1 MYKMRKGWVTKLS
14 PSYGLNNA
22 RNTQGVLGV
31 ILMSYKIFQEE
42 SNMKN
47 IYEILKEFG
56 LEIPEDKKADFDK
69 TWKENYRTKS
79 EYDNAVTKRDEYKTS
94 LDTVNEKLKEFE
106 GVDVDDLKG
115 QITQLQSDLKAK
127 DDEYAAKEAD
137 RLFNDTLSDAIKTAG
152 GRNVKAIMA
161 LLNIDELK
169 TSKNQSDDIN
179 KALDKAKESDAY
191 LFGAEEP
198 FKNPVGPT
206 GGIDGGGVDEN
217 LASIRAAMGLP
228 AKKE

>member
-1 MYKMRKGWVTKLS
+1 
-14 PSYGLNNA
+14 
-22 RNTQGVLGV
+22 
-31 ILMSYKIFQEE
+31 
-42 SNMKN
+42 MKN

-56 LEIPEDKKADFDK
+56 LEIPEEKKADFDK

-106 GVDVDDLKG
+106 GVNVEDLKG

-137 RLFNDTLSDAIKTAG
+137 RLFNNTLSEAIKTAG
-152 GRNVKAIMA
+152 GRNAKAIMA

-169 TSKNQSDDIN
+169 TSKNQSDDIK
-179 KALDKAKESDAY
+179 KALDAAKESDAY

-198 FKNPVGPT
+198 IKKPIGPT
-206 GGIDGGGVDEN
+206 GGSGGSGGDEN
-217 LASIRAAMGLP
+217 LDSIRAAMGLP